1 MIKYLAIISNLK
13 PKKNHEKSP
22 LTLSLSL
29 SFWLHAER
37 NGFYLGL
44 NYLEGS
50 YIQEQGSI
58 GEKALAENALNQAIN
73 NVNNYSYTPYI
84 YKQLM
89 KDVIDAQNALNKV
102 KDSNKIAIQ
111 LKGKGGTGGLV
122 NELSLGYKYFLG
134 KKRII
139 GFRHSLF
146 FGYQLSSL
154 SLSFVPIVIA
164 VSPLSLLTFSS
175 ISYSNIGSIAFLP
188 YGFNTDLL
196 INLIDDNKRASQ
208 KSSRTLDAN
217 ALERM
222 SRRVFRKSLGLVI
235 GMELGASTWFSSN
248 NLYPFSSNNLNPFN
262 QVKSRTIFQLSG
274 KFGVRLNIDEYGFDE
289 NGNKTYRGGSSVELG
304 VKAPAFKVNYYS
316 DNYGDKLD
324 YKRVV
329 SVYLNYAYN
338 FKGH

>member
-1 MIKYLAIISNLK
+1 MIISNLK
-13 PKKNHEKSP
+13 PKKNHEKSS
-22 LTLSLSL
+22 LTNSLSL

-44 NYLEGS
+44 NFLEGS
-50 YIQEQGSI
+50 CIKGQGSI
-58 GEKALAENALNQAIN
+58 GKKALAENALNQAIN

-111 LKGKGGTGGLV
+111 LKGKGGTGGIF

-154 SLSFVPIVIA
+154 SFAPIVSLIA
-164 VSPLSLLTFSS
+164 ASPLSLLTFSS
-175 ISYSNIGSIAFLP
+175 ISYSDIGSIAFLP

-217 ALERM
+217 TLKKA
-222 SRRVFRKSLGLVI
+222 SRHVFRKSSWLVI
-235 GMELGASTWFSSN
+235 GMELGGSTWFASN
-248 NLYPFSSNNLNPFN
+248 NLTLFN

-274 KFGVRLNIDEYGFDE
+274 KFGVRWNNDEYDIDRYGDE
-289 NGNKTYRGGSSVELG
+289 IYLGGSSVELG
-304 VKAPAFKVNYYS
+304 VKVPAFKVNYYS

-329 SVYLNYAYN
+329 SVYLNYTYT
-338 FKGH
+338 FRRKH